1 MRWPPRAPRTT
12 GSSLLHVAVV
22 DASALVEL
30 LLGSVAGRAVERELR
45 RREALSAPAHVDAE
59 VLSAL
64 GRLARSGDVSEG
76 RVADALT
83 ELARAPI
90 VRAPLPP
97 LLRDAWA
104 LRANLSLRDALYVAL
119 ARRLE
124 TVLVTADA
132 RLARAGELGASVL
145 VVPQG

>member
-1 MRWPPRAPRTT
+1 
-12 GSSLLHVAVV
+12 LLLRVAVV

-30 LLGSVAGRAVERELR
+30 LLGSLAGRAVERELR
-45 RREALSAPAHVDAE
+45 VREALSAPAHIDAE

-64 GRLARSGDVSEG
+64 GRLARAGDISEG

-90 VRAPLPP
+90 IRAPLPP
-97 LLRDAWA
+97 LLQDAWA
-104 LRANLSLRDALYVAL
+104 LRANTSLRDALYVAL

-132 RLARAGELGASVL
+132 RLARAGESGVSIVL
-145 VVPQG
+145 VPGA